1 MKKNYVSFPNVHSLP
16 IVCQLE
22 RVNPTYERYILGPIL
37 VNRHYVSGFQK
48 TMLAILIFLL
58 YTQNFQ
64 FLLFLINLFGGRKD
78 CNKLFKVICV
88 QNCCRLRSFS
98 VYRESR
104 IFLSNRKEKKILLYR
119 FFVLRNPLQWRNT
132 SKRCSNDLKLLFFPN
147 FYFS

>member
-37 VNRHYVSGFQK
+37 VNRHMSRVSKNDVSHFDFSSLHLK
-48 TMLAILIFLL
+48 FSK
-58 YTQNFQ
+58 

-104 IFLSNRKEKKILLYR
+104 IFLSNRKEKNILLYR
-119 FFVLRNPLQWRNT
+119 FYVLRNPLQWRNT
-132 SKRCSNDLKLLFFPN
+132 SKRCSSDLKLLLFPN